1 MFCLLHQTTMLFDK
15 HEHKYTAK
23 NHEAD
28 NSFCAC
34 PQIYS
39 VRPPRR
45 RPPARTRSRAA
56 RTAQLGRRQWCAPRA
71 CETHMLGLRR
81 SRARCT
87 RAGPPAS
94 GLDADATAVRSQ
106 RGA

>member
-39 VRPPRR
+39 VRPDSA
-45 RPPARTRSRAA
+45 ARMRCCVRAA
-56 RTAQLGRRQWCAPRA
+56 RGGCVPPSATKGTTAPLF
-71 CETHMLGLRR
+71 T
-81 SRARCT
+81 AR
-87 RAGPPAS
+87 
-94 GLDADATAVRSQ
+94 
-106 RGA
+106 